1 MSKIKREE
9 IKKIL
14 CIKPRGIGDI
24 ILSTIVLE
32 NLKAAFPRSEIH
44 YLTEEFAKRSVENN
58 PFVSK
63 ILTFNKKDFVLSII
77 KKVRKE
83 KYDLVFDF
91 WSNPK
96 TAQVTFFSG
105 AKYRVGYEKR
115 GRKYAYNFTGKNG
128 TMGEHAAED
137 NLVLLNALNIPIIS
151 KRIIYQT
158 TKAEKTF
165 AENYL
170 NENFPQRK
178 ELLVGIIPSGGWE
191 SKRCDPVKWI
201 EICNEIQ
208 KKYQSH
214 FLILW
219 GPGDEKDAKSISEG
233 LNRTPLMA
241 PKSSFGELSGLIEK
255 CDLIIANDSG
265 PMHVSAALGKPTL
278 GIFGPTDPQAH
289 QPYSENSSYVIHSEL
304 HCIKCTKLVC
314 PYGHECMLE
323 LSVEKVMSEVE
334 KLMKFIGKF

>member
-9 IKKIL
+9 INKIL

-24 ILSTIVLE
+24 LLSTIVLE
-32 NLKAAFPRSEIH
+32 NLKAAFPYSEIH
-44 YLTEEFAKRSVENN
+44 YLTEEFARRAVENN
-58 PFVSK
+58 PFVLK

-77 KKVRKE
+77 RKVRKE

-96 TAQVTFFSG
+96 TAQITFFSG

-115 GRKYAYNFTGKNG
+115 GRKYAYNYLGKNG
-128 TMGEHAAED
+128 TMGKHAAED
-137 NLVLLNALNIPIIS
+137 NLVLLKVIDVPITS
-151 KRIIYQT
+151 KRIIYKT
-158 TKAEKTF
+158 TKEEKRFAEKF
-165 AENYL
+165 FSEL
-170 NENFPQRK
+170 NNQDQ
-178 ELLVGIIPSGGWE
+178 LIIGIIPSGGWE

-201 EICNEIQ
+201 EICEEVQ
-208 KKYQSH
+208 KKYKAK

-219 GPGDEKDAKSISEG
+219 GPGDEKDVKLISEG
-233 LNRTPLMA
+233 LNPPPVIG
-241 PKSSFGELSGLIEK
+241 PKSTFGELSSLIEK

-278 GIFGPTDPQAH
+278 GIFGPTDPIAH
-289 QPYSENSSYVIHSEL
+289 RPYSENSSYVIHSEL

-314 PYGHECMLE
+314 PYNHECMIE
-323 LSVEKVMSEVE
+323 LPVGKVTNEIE
-334 KLMKFIGKF
+334 KLIKIIK